1 MFKKREFYCKE
12 SYNKFLETLLVDK
25 DIKEEI
31 ISQVEI
37 FSKGKINFDGD
48 NLYGK
53 IIDKEGNDYLEIK
66 YENKYFICNYTKW
79 NSSCIV
85 NMTQIPLKNGN
96 VKIEKKE
103 KIEFVCSGD
112 DNQTSVEEFE
122 KIYDSNNELIYES
135 KLNYDESY
143 NSLNSSIVYKSDSW
157 WSNKFDL
164 EKKWYISNGSI
175 IGYKL
180 SKRYLDYNNSDNSNL
195 EEYYSIC
202 KGSYK
207 DEFNGMTV
215 YNFVTL
221 DEELFKLF
229 MSDKITIDELLE
241 QNSQTEKNKEKVK

>member
-85 NMTQIPLKNGN
+85 NITQIPLKNGN
-96 VKIEKKE
+96 VKIEKK
-103 KIEFVCSGD
+103 KRLNLFVL
-112 DNQTSVEEFE
+112 TM
-122 KIYDSNNELIYES
+122 II
-135 KLNYDESY
+135 KLLLKN
-143 NSLNSSIVYKSDSW
+143 LK
-157 WSNKFDL
+157 KFMIL
-164 EKKWYISNGSI
+164 TMN
-175 IGYKL
+175 
-180 SKRYLDYNNSDNSNL
+180 
-195 EEYYSIC
+195 
-202 KGSYK
+202 
-207 DEFNGMTV
+207 
-215 YNFVTL
+215 
-221 DEELFKLF
+221 
-229 MSDKITIDELLE
+229 
-241 QNSQTEKNKEKVK
+241 